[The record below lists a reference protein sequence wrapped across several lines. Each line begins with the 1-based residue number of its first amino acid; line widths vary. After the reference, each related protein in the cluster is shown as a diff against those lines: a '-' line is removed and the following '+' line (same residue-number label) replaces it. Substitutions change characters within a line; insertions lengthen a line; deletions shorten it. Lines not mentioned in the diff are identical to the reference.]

1 MSAVC
6 QVHQSREVSGRKS
19 LVTKALSRTWRQSKG
34 LFWIYIQDGLAYK
47 ASGIIWVFTDVA
59 TAVTMPLV
67 WLAASRTGAISGYS
81 GADLVLYY
89 LCLLMLSSFIVC
101 HFMWDISV
109 EIREGVF
116 STHIIR
122 PVGYLWFIM
131 VRNFAWRCVRCMIFL
146 PWFLVILWFYA
157 PSLGTVHLNL
167 GWTFWASVILGHFVS
182 VAFVTALAMLALIT
196 QEAQAIFELY
206 YLPMLFLSGN
216 LFPLALLPQW
226 ARNVGHALPFYYTT
240 GAPTEILI
248 GRVTGPDVYPVLLG
262 QLAWFFGSLLMF
274 KLLWKL
280 GMKHYTGVGM

>member
-1 MSAVC
+1 MTTTL
-6 QVHQSREVSGRKS
+6 GRI
-19 LVTKALSRTWRQSKG
+19 WRQSRA
-34 LFWIYIQDGLAYK
+34 LFWIYVQDGLAYK
-47 ASGIIWVFTDVA
+47 ASGIIWILTDVA

-67 WLAASRTGAISGYS
+67 WLAASQTGLISGYS

-89 LCLLMLSSFIVC
+89 LCLLMLSNFIVC

-109 EIREGVF
+109 EIKEGTF
-116 STHIIR
+116 STHLIR

-131 VRNFAWRCVRCMIFL
+131 VRNVAWRCVRCAIFL

-157 PSLGTVHLNL
+157 SSLQGVHLNM
-167 GWTFWASVILGHFVS
+167 GWEFWLSVLLGHLVS
-182 VAFVTALAMLALIT
+182 VTFVTGMAMIALVT

-216 LFPLALLPQW
+216 LFPLSLLPPW
-226 ARNVGHALPFYYTT
+226 AQNLGHALPFYYTT

-248 GRVTGPDVYPVLLG
+248 GRTTGAAVYPVLLD
-262 QLAWFFGSLLMF
+262 QVVWILVSVLMF
-274 KLLWKL
+274 KALWTK